1 VRKRLLALIVAAI
14 FLFAGAAVASALDV
28 ERTVTPQGLVVLHVE
43 RHNLPMVVFTLLVNA
58 GSAREPADLAGLAN
72 LTASLLDE
80 GTKRRTSMQISDE
93 ISYIGAQLAVSAGED
108 YATLSLGLL
117 KKDLEKGLDV
127 YSDILLN
134 PSFPPEE
141 ISRVKDLVKGS
152 LREREERPGF
162 LARRAFIKKVFGDH
176 PYSRIP
182 RGTPETVDAIKREDI
197 VRFFQEYY
205 VPGNSILAVVGD
217 ISSEELRGLIERHFG
232 AWTGREAPPLEAAPP
247 AETGAE
253 VLKIDR
259 DLAQANIML
268 GQLGVSREDPDFYSL
283 QVMNYILGGG
293 GFSSRL
299 MDSIRQAKGLAYDVH
314 SSLFAGK
321 LAGSFRV
328 VLQTKN
334 ATANEAIEEVIR
346 QINLMR
352 QEKVTPEELE
362 GAKAYLVGSFP
373 RRLDT
378 MDKIANFLVQVEYYG
393 LGQNYIEEYP
403 RLIESVTADD
413 VLRVAREHL
422 HPERLVIVVVADQEE
437 AQVRDAYPADAR

>member
-1 VRKRLLALIVAAI
+1 
-14 FLFAGAAVASALDV
+14 
-28 ERTVTPQGLVVLHVE
+28 
-43 RHNLPMVVFTLLVNA
+43 
-58 GSAREPADLAGLAN
+58 
-72 LTASLLDE
+72 
-80 GTKRRTSMQISDE
+80 
-93 ISYIGAQLAVSAGED
+93 
-108 YATLSLGLL
+108 
-117 KKDLEKGLDV
+117 
-127 YSDILLN
+127 
-134 PSFPPEE
+134 
-141 ISRVKDLVKGS
+141 
-152 LREREERPGF
+152 
-162 LARRAFIKKVFGDH
+162 
-176 PYSRIP
+176 
-182 RGTPETVDAIKREDI
+182 
-197 VRFFQEYY
+197 
-205 VPGNSILAVVGD
+205 
-217 ISSEELRGLIERHFG
+217 
-232 AWTGREAPPLEAAPP
+232 
-247 AETGAE
+247 
-253 VLKIDR
+253 
-259 DLAQANIML
+259 
-268 GQLGVSREDPDFYSL
+268 
-283 QVMNYILGGG
+283 MNYILGGG

-299 MDSIRQAKGLAYDVH
+299 MDSIRQEKGLAYDVH